1 MIIIQQIYQLF
12 FADHV
17 GLAVITTE
25 RHKRFIGVDIRH
37 LLCAV
42 PLADIVAV
50 VHCAAASDTSS
61 TLATHSS
68 EVIAVG
74 HVAIARNA
82 ARHIFI
88 LIDCT
93 SDTPV
98 VIAVCCSS
106 VSDNTAGIY
115 VFICR
120 AGSGYTAGIPAEI
133 RCTAD
138 LSGYAT
144 NVTLILNVIYGY
156 RSFI

>member
-1 MIIIQQIYQLF
+1 MLIIQLVYQLF
-12 FADHV
+12 FAGHV
-17 GLAVITTE
+17 GLAVSAE
-25 RHKRFIGVDIRH
+25 RHRRFSGIDILH
-37 LLCAV
+37 LDTAV
-42 PLADIVAV
+42 QLADIIAV
-50 VHCAAASDTSS
+50 GHCAFASDTSS
-61 TLATHSS
+61 TLASHSS
-68 EVIAVG
+68 EVLAVG

-88 LIDCT
+88 LIGCT